1 MKKTRKILALGLSF
15 VMMLGLC
22 LTAGTA
28 YAAGDVASKEVS
40 TAEAFIEAFEN
51 ETDGEIRITGS
62 FTITEPMKTNP
73 IPKTIIDERENP
85 GTGYLANLI
94 NIDSQEEYE
103 FNNVTFVANTKTK
116 NLLSIKS

>member
-1 MKKTRKILALGLSF
+1 
-15 VMMLGLC
+15 MMLGLC

-28 YAAGDVASKEVS
+28 YAAGDVAFKEVS

-62 FTITEPMKTNP
+62 FTITEPMETNP
-73 IPKTIIDERENP
+73 IPKTIIDERANP

-94 NIDSQEEYE
+94 NIDSQEA
-103 FNNVTFVANTKTK
+103 V
-116 NLLSIKS
+116 